1 MIKKEEQV
9 YGNVLIAKYMGWK
22 IDNSFPDKDRIWR
35 SPSHNIELDTTM
47 KFHSDWEMLMPVCK
61 KIIESYFDNRTEI
74 FDGLHNTNRDET
86 WRAVV
91 KFIEFWNDD
100 TQEKLTWNN
109 K

>member
-1 MIKKEEQV
+1 MINKEEQE

-22 IDNSFPDKDRIWR
+22 IDNSFLDKDRVWR
-35 SPSHNIELDTTM
+35 GPNGELELDTTM
-47 KFHSDWEMLMPVCK
+47 KFHSTWEALMPVCK
-61 KIIESYFDNRTEI
+61 QIIESYFDNRMDI
-74 FDGLHNTNRDET
+74 FKGLHTVDRDET

-100 TQEKLTWNN
+100 TQEKLTWN